1 MKSHRIIEITNQ
13 VMNAIDEL
21 TMSGKINERYD
32 VKLEFPMEIKMEILS
47 GLELHIVIHPLY
59 NIRDDYMPILISR
72 IKLYPLD
79 NPSNCLMSKNVS
91 TTFGENIFSRL
102 KTGVRNALI
111 EQFEYLGKKKGI
123 LPNE

>member
-32 VKLEFPMEIKMEILS
+32 VKLGFPMEVKMEILS
-47 GLELHIVIHPLY
+47 GFELHIVIHPLY

-102 KTGVRNALI
+102 KAGIRNALI

>member
-1 MKSHRIIEITNQ
+1 MKSHRIIEVTNRI
-13 VMNAIDEL
+13 MNAIDEL
-21 TMSGKINERYD
+21 TMVGKINERYD
-32 VKLEFPMEIKMEILS
+32 VKLEFPMEVKMEILS
-47 GLELHIVIHPLY
+47 GFELHIVIHPLY
-59 NIRDDYMPILISR
+59 NIRDDYMPVLISR

-102 KTGVRNALI
+102 KAGVRNALI

>member
-32 VKLEFPMEIKMEILS
+32 VKLEFPMEVKMEILS
-47 GLELHIVIHPLY
+47 GFELHIVIHPLY